1 MLQHERHTFEC
12 NWYIKGD
19 VVIEKFQA
27 ILSCKPIIEDFSDVI
42 TNLIKYKAVKSF
54 PFELV
59 RSKIFPILNATIN
72 KNWGQR

>member
-54 PFELV
+54 PLDLV
-59 RSKIFPILNATIN
+59 RSKVFPIPKATIN
-72 KNWGQR
+72 KKLCQR